1 MRQTRRGVSCGAR
14 AEPRSCRIHHRQ
26 EPSVL
31 NRTLDCT
38 ALGGVS
44 CFQTHTAQAQSQSGL
59 IHYGFFHMQ
68 EKNKDYKCPRHGSRS
83 GSFMR
88 PLGSEEMPFKKLLL
102 CKKKKNYIKLQ
113 NPIEHTQHISSGE
126 RRRHI
131 SPLERQS
138 GDLLWC
144 RETIILSAREPF
156 AGWRAPGKEG
166 LAGPA
171 QPPRNRQLF
180 HG

>member
-1 MRQTRRGVSCGAR
+1 MSCGAR
-14 AEPRSCRIHHRQ
+14 AEPRSCQTHPRQ

-44 CFQTHTAQAQSQSGL
+44 CFQTHTLQARSQSGL

-68 EKNKDYKCPRHGSRS
+68 EKNKGYKCPRHGSTS

-102 CKKKKNYIKLQ
+102 CKKRKKNYKSYKIPLNIHRTYPQVNAEGTSHLSKGSQETCSGVERL
-113 NPIEHTQHISSGE
+113 SSRGPE
-126 RRRHI
+126 
-131 SPLERQS
+131 SPSL
-138 GDLLWC
+138 
-144 RETIILSAREPF
+144 
-156 AGWRAPGKEG
+156 AGGPPGKKVWLG
-166 LAGPA
+166 LPS
-171 QPPRNRQLF
+171 PPRNRQLF

>member
-1 MRQTRRGVSCGAR
+1 MSCGAR
-14 AEPRSCRIHHRQ
+14 AEPWSCRTHHRQ

-44 CFQTHTAQAQSQSGL
+44 CFQTHTLQAWSQSGL

-68 EKNKDYKCPRHGSRS
+68 EKNKGYKCPRHGSTS
-83 GSFMR
+83 GSFIHSSGL
-88 PLGSEEMPFKKLLL
+88 LGQRKCHLKSYFCVKKR
-102 CKKKKNYIKLQ
+102 KKNYIKLQ
-113 NPIEHTQHISSGE
+113 NPIEHTQDVYSGE

-144 RETIILSAREPF
+144 RETIILSAREPL

-171 QPPRNRQLF
+171 QPPRNHQLF